1 MKKANPAL
9 AAKKS
14 IFSLFLFCSLGA
26 GSLSMLSAES
36 FRVSKVHEV
45 AVSQAADSE
54 GLAKLGINEALAIA
68 LPEDQTFI
76 EGLELKFEIPEAIA
90 SWMDSVACSVYANI
104 SPTPKAS
111 QIDYSGT
118 RAYVRTLPGKLSWVL
133 QIPLK
138 AENSIKSNNYTT
150 KVDTVITPS
159 KNVIFIRLQ
168 PVMKGVPEETLNS
181 IIPITVKPILM
192 NKGQLALKLV
202 APEKKLAPCTLFI
215 DDKMIPLTDNPKVL
229 LDTGVHDIS
238 IISEAY
244 RNEVRTV
251 RIDRAKTTELT
262 VEMKSLEPTLLITAP
277 EGTEVLLDDVK
288 CTVFGKEFVITEGEH
303 KIKFSI
309 GDYEIVRSITAIKG
323 KTYTANF
330 SLDLDI
336 SEN

>member
-1 MKKANPAL
+1 MINRINCKKTVL
-9 AAKKS
+9 
-14 IFSLFLFCSLGA
+14 FSLFLLA
-26 GSLSMLSAES
+26 GLFTLEAES
-36 FRVSKVHEV
+36 FRVSKVHEISILQSV
-45 AVSQAADSE
+45 DSE
-54 GLAKLGINEALAIA
+54 ATAKLGINEALAIK
-68 LPEDQTFI
+68 LPSDQTFI
-76 EGLELKFEIPEAIA
+76 EGLELKFEIPEAVA

-104 SPTPKAS
+104 TPTPKS
-111 QIDYSGT
+111 TQIDYSGT
-118 RAYVRTLPGKLSWVL
+118 RAYVKTLPGKLSWVL

-138 AENSIKSNNYTT
+138 KENSIKSNNYTT
-150 KVDTVITPS
+150 KVDTVIEPV

-168 PVMKGVPEETLNS
+168 PVMKGVPEETLNA

-192 NKGQLALKLV
+192 NKGQLTFKLV
-202 APEKKLAPCTLFI
+202 PPEKKLEPCTIFI
-215 DDKMIPLTDNPKVL
+215 DDKMTTFSNSTKVF
-229 LDTGVHDIS
+229 LDTGIHDIS
-238 IISEAY
+238 IISESY

-251 RIDRAKTTELT
+251 RIDRAKNTDLT

-303 KIKFSI
+303 KLKFSI

>member
-1 MKKANPAL
+1 MKKLYCAKKLPISLLLAFL
-9 AAKKS
+9 AAVT
-14 IFSLFLFCSLGA
+14 LN
-26 GSLSMLSAES
+26 AES
-36 FRVSKVHEV
+36 FRVSKVHELTV
-45 AVSQAADSE
+45 VQTAESE
-54 GLAKLGINEALAIA
+54 GTAKLGINEALAIT
-68 LPEDQTFI
+68 LPADQTFI
-76 EGLELKFEIPEAIA
+76 EGLELKFEIPEAVA

-104 SPTPKAS
+104 SPTPKS
-111 QIDYSGT
+111 TQIDYNGT

-138 AENSIKSNNYTT
+138 KENSIKSNNYTT

-277 EGTEVLLDDVK
+277 EGTEVRLDDVK

-336 SEN
+336 TEN

>member
-1 MKKANPAL
+1 MKKFYCAKKLPISLLLTFL
-9 AAKKS
+9 AAVT
-14 IFSLFLFCSLGA
+14 LN
-26 GSLSMLSAES
+26 AES
-36 FRVSKVHEV
+36 FRVSKVHEL
-45 AVSQAADSE
+45 AVVQTADSE
-54 GLAKLGINEALAIA
+54 GTAKLGINEALAIT
-68 LPEDQTFI
+68 LPADQTFI
-76 EGLELKFEIPEAIA
+76 EGLELKFEIPEAVA

-104 SPTPKAS
+104 SPTPKS
-111 QIDYSGT
+111 TQIDYNGT

-138 AENSIKSNNYTT
+138 KENSIKSNNYTT

-277 EGTEVLLDDVK
+277 EGTEVRLDDVK

>member
-1 MKKANPAL
+1 MKKIYC
-9 AAKKS
+9 AKKAL
-14 IFSLFLFCSLGA
+14 ISLFLLTGFA
-26 GSLSMLSAES
+26 GLTALCAES
-36 FRVSKVHEV
+36 FRVSRVHEL
-45 AVSQAADSE
+45 AVVQTPDSE
-54 GLAKLGINEALAIA
+54 GTARLGINEALAIS
-68 LPEDQTFI
+68 LPADQTFI
-76 EGLELKFEIPEAIA
+76 EGLELKFDIPEAVA

-104 SPTPKAS
+104 SPTPKAT

-118 RAYVRTLPGKLSWVL
+118 RAYVKTLPGKLSWVL

-138 AENSIKSNNYTT
+138 KENSIKSNNYTT
-150 KVDTVITPS
+150 KVDSVITPS
-159 KNVIFIRLQ
+159 SNIIFVRLQ
-168 PVMKGVPEETLNS
+168 PVMKGVPEETLNA
-181 IIPITVKPILM
+181 IVPITVKPILM
-192 NKGQLALKLV
+192 NKGQLAFKLIP
-202 APEKKLAPCTLFI
+202 PEKKLEPCTIFI
-215 DDKMIPLTDNPKVL
+215 DDKMTPLSADSKVL

-238 IISEAY
+238 IISESY

-251 RIDRAKTTELT
+251 RIERAKTTELS

-288 CTVFGKEFVITEGEH
+288 CTTLGKEFVITEGEH
-303 KIKFSI
+303 KIKFTI

>member
-1 MKKANPAL
+1 MKKFYCAKKLPISLLLTFL
-9 AAKKS
+9 AAVT
-14 IFSLFLFCSLGA
+14 LN
-26 GSLSMLSAES
+26 AES
-36 FRVSKVHEV
+36 FRVSKVHEL
-45 AVSQAADSE
+45 AVVQTADSE
-54 GLAKLGINEALAIA
+54 GTAKLGINEALAIT
-68 LPEDQTFI
+68 LPADQTFI
-76 EGLELKFEIPEAIA
+76 EGLELKFEIPEAVA

-104 SPTPKAS
+104 SPTPKAA

-118 RAYVRTLPGKLSWVL
+118 RAYVKTLPGKLSWVL

-138 AENSIKSNNYTT
+138 KENSIKSNNYTT

-277 EGTEVLLDDVK
+277 EGTEVRLDDVK

>member
-1 MKKANPAL
+1 MKKFYCAKKLPISLLLAFL
-9 AAKKS
+9 AAVT
-14 IFSLFLFCSLGA
+14 LN
-26 GSLSMLSAES
+26 AES
-36 FRVSKVHEV
+36 FRVSKVHEL
-45 AVSQAADSE
+45 AVVQTADSE
-54 GLAKLGINEALAIA
+54 GTAKLGINEALAIT
-68 LPEDQTFI
+68 LPADQTFI
-76 EGLELKFEIPEAIA
+76 EGLELKFEIPEAVA

-104 SPTPKAS
+104 SPTPKS
-111 QIDYSGT
+111 TQIDYNGT

-138 AENSIKSNNYTT
+138 KENSIKSNNYTT

-202 APEKKLAPCTLFI
+202 APEKKPAPCTLFI

-288 CTVFGKEFVITEGEH
+288 CTIFGKEFVITEGEH

>member
-1 MKKANPAL
+1 MKKIFCVKTVL
-9 AAKKS
+9 A
-14 IFSLFLFCSLGA
+14 SLFLLTGVSALG
-26 GSLSMLSAES
+26 AES
-36 FRVSKVHEV
+36 FRVSKVHELSV
-45 AVSQAADSE
+45 TQNVESE
-54 GLAKLGINEALAIA
+54 GTAKLGINEALAIT
-68 LPEDQTFI
+68 LPADQTFI
-76 EGLELKFEIPEAIA
+76 EGLELKFEIPEAVA
-90 SWMDSVACSVYANI
+90 SWMDSVACSVYSNI

-118 RAYVRTLPGKLSWVL
+118 RAYVKTLPGKLSWVL

-138 AENSIKSNNYTT
+138 KENSIKSNNYTT
-150 KVDTVITPS
+150 KVDTIITPS
-159 KNVIFIRLQ
+159 KNIIFVRLQ

-192 NKGQLALKLV
+192 NKGQLTFKLV
-202 APEKKLAPCTLFI
+202 PPEKKLEPCTIFI
-215 DDKMIPLTDNPKVL
+215 DDKITQISGSSKVL

-277 EGTEVLLDDVK
+277 EGTSVLLDDVK

>member
-1 MKKANPAL
+1 MKKLYCAKKFPISLLLAFL
-9 AAKKS
+9 AAVT
-14 IFSLFLFCSLGA
+14 LN
-26 GSLSMLSAES
+26 AES
-36 FRVSKVHEV
+36 FRVSKVHELTV
-45 AVSQAADSE
+45 VQTAESE
-54 GLAKLGINEALAIA
+54 GTAKLGINEALAIT
-68 LPEDQTFI
+68 LPADQTFI
-76 EGLELKFEIPEAIA
+76 EGLELKFEIPEAVA

-104 SPTPKAS
+104 SPTPKS
-111 QIDYSGT
+111 TQIDYNGT

-138 AENSIKSNNYTT
+138 KENSIKSNNYTT

-202 APEKKLAPCTLFI
+202 SPEKKLAPCTLFI

-277 EGTEVLLDDVK
+277 EGTEVRLDDVK

>member
-1 MKKANPAL
+1 MKRIYCAKKAL
-9 AAKKS
+9 
-14 IFSLFLFCSLGA
+14 ISLFLLTGFA
-26 GSLSMLSAES
+26 GLTALCAES
-36 FRVSKVHEV
+36 FRVSRVHELSV
-45 AVSQAADSE
+45 VQTPDSE
-54 GLAKLGINEALAIA
+54 GTARLGINEALAIS
-68 LPEDQTFI
+68 LPADQTFI
-76 EGLELKFEIPEAIA
+76 EGLELKFDIPEAVA

-104 SPTPKAS
+104 SPTPKAT

-118 RAYVRTLPGKLSWVL
+118 RAYVKTLPGKLSWVL

-138 AENSIKSNNYTT
+138 KENSIKSNNYTT
-150 KVDTVITPS
+150 KVDSVITPS
-159 KNVIFIRLQ
+159 SNIIFVRLQ
-168 PVMKGVPEETLNS
+168 PVMKGVPEETLNA
-181 IIPITVKPILM
+181 IVPITVKPILM
-192 NKGQLALKLV
+192 NKGQLAFKLIP
-202 APEKKLAPCTLFI
+202 PEKKLEPCTIFI
-215 DDKMIPLTDNPKVL
+215 DDKMTPLSADSKVL

-238 IISEAY
+238 IISESY

-251 RIDRAKTTELT
+251 RIERAKTTELT

-288 CTVFGKEFVITEGEH
+288 CTTLGKEFVITEGEH
-303 KIKFSI
+303 KIKFTI

>member
-1 MKKANPAL
+1 MKRIYCAKKAL
-9 AAKKS
+9 
-14 IFSLFLFCSLGA
+14 ISLFLLTGFA
-26 GSLSMLSAES
+26 GLTALCAES
-36 FRVSKVHEV
+36 FRVSRVHEL
-45 AVSQAADSE
+45 AVVQTPDSE
-54 GLAKLGINEALAIA
+54 GTARLGINEALAIS
-68 LPEDQTFI
+68 LPADQTFI
-76 EGLELKFEIPEAIA
+76 EGLELKFDIPEAVA

-104 SPTPKAS
+104 SPTPKAT

-118 RAYVRTLPGKLSWVL
+118 RAYVKTLPGKLSWVL

-138 AENSIKSNNYTT
+138 KENSIKSNNYTT
-150 KVDTVITPS
+150 KVDSVITPS
-159 KNVIFIRLQ
+159 SNIIFVRLQ
-168 PVMKGVPEETLNS
+168 PVMKGVPEETLNA
-181 IIPITVKPILM
+181 IVPITVKPILM
-192 NKGQLALKLV
+192 NKGQLAFKLLP
-202 APEKKLAPCTLFI
+202 PEKKLEPCTIFI
-215 DDKMIPLTDNPKVL
+215 DDKMTPLSADSKVL

-238 IISEAY
+238 IISESY

-251 RIDRAKTTELT
+251 RIERAKTTELS

-288 CTVFGKEFVITEGEH
+288 CTTLGKEFVITEGEH
-303 KIKFSI
+303 KIKFTI

>member
-1 MKKANPAL
+1 MKKL
-9 AAKKS
+9 YCKKTVL
-14 IFSLFLFCSLGA
+14 FSLLLSVSLFV
-26 GSLSMLSAES
+26 LSAES

-45 AVSQAADSE
+45 SVSQTVDSE
-54 GLAKLGINEALAIA
+54 VVAKLGINEALAII
-68 LPEDQTFI
+68 LPPDQTFI
-76 EGLELKFEIPEAIA
+76 EGLELKFEIPEAVA
-90 SWMDSVACSVYANI
+90 SWMDSVACSVYASI

-133 QIPLK
+133 QIPIK
-138 AENSIKSNNYTT
+138 KENSIKSDNYTT
-150 KVDTVITPS
+150 KVDTIVTPS
-159 KNVIFIRLQ
+159 KNIVFMRLQ
-168 PVMKGVPEETLNS
+168 PVMKGVPEETLNA
-181 IIPITVKPILM
+181 IIPITVKPILANM
-192 NKGQLALKLV
+192 GQLSLNLV
-202 APEKKLAPCTLFI
+202 SPEDKLAPCTVFI
-215 DDKMIPLTDNPKVL
+215 DDKITPLPADKKVL
-229 LDTGVHDIS
+229 LDTGVHNIS
-238 IISEAY
+238 IISESY

-288 CTVFGKEFVITEGEH
+288 CTNFGKEFVITEGEH
-303 KIKFSI
+303 KIKFSF
-309 GDYEIVRSITAIKG
+309 GDYEITRSINALKG

>member
-1 MKKANPAL
+1 MKRIYCAKKAL
-9 AAKKS
+9 
-14 IFSLFLFCSLGA
+14 ISLFLLTGFA
-26 GSLSMLSAES
+26 GLTALCAES
-36 FRVSKVHEV
+36 FRVSRVHEL
-45 AVSQAADSE
+45 AVVQTPDSE
-54 GLAKLGINEALAIA
+54 GTARLGINEALAIS
-68 LPEDQTFI
+68 LPADQTFI
-76 EGLELKFEIPEAIA
+76 EGLELKFEIPEAVA

-104 SPTPKAS
+104 SPTPKAT

-118 RAYVRTLPGKLSWVL
+118 RAYVKTLPGKLSWVL

-138 AENSIKSNNYTT
+138 KENSIKSNNYTT
-150 KVDTVITPS
+150 KVDSVITPS
-159 KNVIFIRLQ
+159 SNIIFVRLQ
-168 PVMKGVPEETLNS
+168 PVMKGVPEETLNA
-181 IIPITVKPILM
+181 IVPITVKPILM
-192 NKGQLALKLV
+192 NKGQLAFKLIP
-202 APEKKLAPCTLFI
+202 PEKKLEPCTIFI
-215 DDKMIPLTDNPKVL
+215 DDKMTPLSADSKVL

-238 IISEAY
+238 IISESY

-251 RIDRAKTTELT
+251 RIERAKTTELS

-288 CTVFGKEFVITEGEH
+288 CTTLGKEFVITEGEH
-303 KIKFSI
+303 KIKFTI

>member
-1 MKKANPAL
+1 MKKLYCAKKLPISLLLAFL
-9 AAKKS
+9 AAVT
-14 IFSLFLFCSLGA
+14 LN
-26 GSLSMLSAES
+26 AES
-36 FRVSKVHEV
+36 FRVSKVHEL
-45 AVSQAADSE
+45 AVVQTADSE
-54 GLAKLGINEALAIA
+54 GTAKLGINEALAIT
-68 LPEDQTFI
+68 LPADQTFI
-76 EGLELKFEIPEAIA
+76 EGLELKFEIPEAVA

-104 SPTPKAS
+104 SPTPKS
-111 QIDYSGT
+111 TQIDYNGT

-138 AENSIKSNNYTT
+138 KENSIKSNNYTT

-277 EGTEVLLDDVK
+277 EGTEVRLDDVK

>member
-1 MKKANPAL
+1 MKKIYC
-9 AAKKS
+9 AKKAL
-14 IFSLFLFCSLGA
+14 ISLFLLTGFA
-26 GSLSMLSAES
+26 GLTALCAES
-36 FRVSKVHEV
+36 FRVSRVHEL
-45 AVSQAADSE
+45 AVVQTPDSE
-54 GLAKLGINEALAIA
+54 GTARLGINEALAIS
-68 LPEDQTFI
+68 LPADQTFI
-76 EGLELKFEIPEAIA
+76 EGLELKFEIPEAVA

-104 SPTPKAS
+104 SPTPKAT

-118 RAYVRTLPGKLSWVL
+118 RAYVKTLPGKLSWVL

-138 AENSIKSNNYTT
+138 KENSIKSNNYTT
-150 KVDTVITPS
+150 KVDSVITPS
-159 KNVIFIRLQ
+159 SNIIFVRLQ
-168 PVMKGVPEETLNS
+168 PVMKGVPEETLNA
-181 IIPITVKPILM
+181 IVPITVKPILM
-192 NKGQLALKLV
+192 NKGQLAFKLLP
-202 APEKKLAPCTLFI
+202 PEKKLEPCTIFI
-215 DDKMIPLTDNPKVL
+215 DDKMTPLSADSKVL

-238 IISEAY
+238 IISESY

-251 RIDRAKTTELT
+251 RIERAKTTELT

-288 CTVFGKEFVITEGEH
+288 CTTLGKEFVITEGEH
-303 KIKFSI
+303 KIKFTI

>member
-1 MKKANPAL
+1 MKNIYCAKKAL
-9 AAKKS
+9 
-14 IFSLFLFCSLGA
+14 ISLFLLTGFA
-26 GSLSMLSAES
+26 GLTTLCAES
-36 FRVSKVHEV
+36 FRVSRVHEL
-45 AVSQAADSE
+45 AVVQTPDSE
-54 GLAKLGINEALAIA
+54 GTARLGINEALAIS
-68 LPEDQTFI
+68 LPADQTFI
-76 EGLELKFEIPEAIA
+76 EGLELKFDIPEAVA

-104 SPTPKAS
+104 SPTPKAT

-118 RAYVRTLPGKLSWVL
+118 RAYVKTLPGKLSWVL

-138 AENSIKSNNYTT
+138 KENSIKSNNYTT
-150 KVDTVITPS
+150 KVDSVITPS
-159 KNVIFIRLQ
+159 SNIIFVRLQ
-168 PVMKGVPEETLNS
+168 PVMKGVPEETLNA
-181 IIPITVKPILM
+181 IVPITVKPILM
-192 NKGQLALKLV
+192 NKGQLSFKLLP
-202 APEKKLAPCTLFI
+202 PEKKLEPCTIFI
-215 DDKMIPLTDNPKVL
+215 DDKMTPLSEDSRVL

-251 RIDRAKTTELT
+251 RIERAKTTELT

-288 CTVFGKEFVITEGEH
+288 CTSLGKEFVITEGEH
-303 KIKFSI
+303 KIKFTI